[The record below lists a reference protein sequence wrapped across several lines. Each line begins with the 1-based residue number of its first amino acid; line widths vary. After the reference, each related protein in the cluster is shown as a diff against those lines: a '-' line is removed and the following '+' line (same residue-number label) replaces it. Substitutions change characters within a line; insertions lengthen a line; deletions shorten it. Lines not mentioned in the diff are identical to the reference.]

1 MIKDALIL
9 IIAGFVATLT
19 QKAVE
24 GIVKFFKGDDYDDDE
39 EEEETDDSPDMS
51 RVYELAAMGQD
62 KHSFYYHALA
72 YCEEN
77 RLETFTPMM
86 GGRED
91 QAGVFFRTDDENSV
105 RVYTNENDE
114 QCICIYNALVIMPQD
129 SVIDDAIEVVSERH
143 PDVRIYIE
151 DVKSE
156 ERRTVVVE
164 CTMDADPTEPDAR
177 LYIPGFVSNVLLPV
191 KNDLKNEYFG
201 EVARLM
207 K

>member
-1 MIKDALIL
+1 MKEILIL
-9 IIAGFVATLT
+9 ILAGFVATMT

-24 GIVKFFKGDDYDDDE
+24 TVIKFFKGDDYDDE
-39 EEEETDDSPDMS
+39 EEEEEEENSPDMA

-77 RLETFTPMM
+77 RLEAFTPMT

-91 QAGVFFRTDDENSV
+91 QAGVFFWIDGENSV
-105 RVYTNENDE
+105 RVYTNEKEE
-114 QCICIYNALVIMPQD
+114 QCICINNALVIMPQD
-129 SVIDDAIEVVSERH
+129 SVIDDAIEVVSGRH

-151 DVKSE
+151 DVKSQ

-164 CTMDADPTEPDAR
+164 CTMEADPTEPDAR
-177 LYIPGFVSNVLLPV
+177 LYIPSFVSNVLLPV
-191 KNDLKNEYFG
+191 KNDLRKEYFD
-201 EVARLM
+201 EAARLM